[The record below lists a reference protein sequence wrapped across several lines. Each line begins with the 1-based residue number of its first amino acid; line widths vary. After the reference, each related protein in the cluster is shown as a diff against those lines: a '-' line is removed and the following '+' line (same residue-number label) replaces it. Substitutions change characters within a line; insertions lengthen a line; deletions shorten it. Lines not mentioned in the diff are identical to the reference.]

1 MIFDTIKQLG
11 DGVPVLIHQVPEVFI
26 LSLQVVDLMPL
37 NALTV
42 LKLFQA
48 ALSPGAPLL
57 DNLAVVVDTHDDLCM
72 YLLKLFS
79 RLSVGLR

>member
-11 DGVPVLIHQVPEVFI
+11 DGVPVLIHQVAEVFI

-42 LKLFQA
+42 LKIFQA

-57 DNLAVVVDTHDDLCM
+57 DNLSVVVDTHDDFCM

-79 RLSVGLR
+79 RFSVGLR